1 MRKGRAAHGER
12 NTENMARTT
21 RPTKRFPACR
31 IPFSLLLVPC
41 FLLLLFLSA
50 CGDSQL
56 DRLIQ
61 KADEE
66 WIKGRNH
73 SAIEILKSVLEKQ
86 AAGPTAEEAL
96 FRLGEINYFS
106 LKSSS
111 QALIYFQELLWL
123 NKKSHFGYQAQK
135 YIAEIVEF
143 SVKDFDQA
151 IIEYQKLINDFNHLS
166 EEGTHQYRIASI
178 YYKKQ
183 EYEQAMTELEIL
195 LENYPES
202 SWAEES
208 AYKIASI
215 LYTLNRCPESRQRY
229 EWFVGKYPESKFLGE
244 IEFVLASCL
253 EEEGNLTEA
262 YQRFKSLEGRYPYPA
277 LLKMKLEGIEIRV
290 QKKPNKKGKS
300 KHRRKVKSRKI

>member
-1 MRKGRAAHGER
+1 ME
-12 NTENMARTT
+12 ETT
-21 RPTKRFPACR
+21 SPTKTFSVRHV
-31 IPFSLLLVPC
+31 PFSRFLVSC
-41 FLLLLFLSA
+41 SLLLLFLSA
-50 CGDSQL
+50 CGDNQL
-56 DRLIQ
+56 DQLIQ

-86 AAGPTAEEAL
+86 AAGSTAEEAL

-106 LKSSS
+106 FKDSS
-111 QALIYFQELLWL
+111 QARVYFQELLSL
-123 NKKSHFGYQAQK
+123 NKKGRFGYQAQQ
-135 YIAEIVEF
+135 YIAEIMEF
-143 SVKDFDQA
+143 SIKDFDQA
-151 IIEYQKLINDFNHLS
+151 IIEYQKLINDFNHLP
-166 EEGTHQYRIASI
+166 EKGIHQYRIASI

-202 SWAEES
+202 PWAEES

-215 LYTLNRCPESRQRY
+215 LYTLNRCAESRQRY
-229 EWFVGKYPESKFLGE
+229 EWFVEKYPESKFLGE
-244 IEFVLASCL
+244 IEFVTASCL

-277 LLKMKLEGIEIRV
+277 LLKMKLEGIENRM
-290 QKKPNKKGKS
+290 QKKPDKKGKS
-300 KHRRKVKSRKI
+300 KHRRVVKSRKI